1 MSAEIRIL
9 RPEFR
14 PGPLPLEFMVQVTCG
29 DCGQPPRTLS
39 LTRSEAQAL
48 HLALANLPASGSVT
62 TKVFTEKEFAEEM
75 EKTVNVEGGCE

>member
-14 PGPLPLEFMVQVTCG
+14 PGPLPLEFMVMVTCG

-39 LTRSEAQAL
+39 LTRPEARAL
-48 HLALANLPASGSVT
+48 FLALSDLHQSAFPV
-62 TKVFTEKEFAEEM
+62 V
-75 EKTVNVEGGCE
+75 VNVEGGCE